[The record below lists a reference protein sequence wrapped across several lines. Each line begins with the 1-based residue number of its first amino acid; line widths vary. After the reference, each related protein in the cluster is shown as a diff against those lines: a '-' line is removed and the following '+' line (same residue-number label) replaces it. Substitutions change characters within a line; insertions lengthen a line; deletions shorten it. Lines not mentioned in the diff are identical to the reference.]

1 MLDPTDPFHQDMP
14 DDSPLRAISLF
25 ADLPDDKV
33 AAVASLCTIRTFEK
47 QAQILGEQEQTT
59 DVFFILSGSVRS
71 TSYTEAGRE
80 VIFNDTPAGGITG
93 EFSAIDGLPR
103 SSAVVALSDCRVAR
117 MTREKFLE
125 MLEGDGVV
133 AVRLLKLLVGKVRT
147 LSERVFEV
155 SALAVRERVRR
166 ELLRLAKDGTEFR
179 NGIVI
184 RPAPT
189 HYEIA
194 ARIGSHR
201 EAVTREFNRLEAEG
215 IVEVRRRQLRI
226 IDIKKLQHAEE

>member
-1 MLDPTDPFHQDMP
+1 MSDE
-14 DDSPLRAISLF
+14 SPLRIIALF
-25 ADLPDDKV
+25 EDLSDAQLSTI
-33 AAVASLCTIRTFEK
+33 AASCVIRTFER
-47 QAQILGEQEQTT
+47 QSQILNEQEKTT

-80 VIFNDTPAGGITG
+80 VIFNEIPAGEIFG
-93 EFSAIDGLPR
+93 EFSAVDGLPR
-103 SSAVVALSDCRVAR
+103 SSMVIALSDCRVAR
-117 MTREKFLE
+117 MTRDNFLKT
-125 MLEGDGVV
+125 LEANGTL
-133 AVRLLKLLVGKVRT
+133 AVRLIQLLVGKVRM

-166 ELLRLAKDGTEFR
+166 ELLRLAKGGEEFR

-201 EAVTREFNRLEAEG
+201 EAVTREFNRLEAAG

-226 IDIKKLQHAEE
+226 IDVKRLQESEE

>member
-1 MLDPTDPFHQDMP
+1 MSEP
-14 DDSPLRAISLF
+14 SSLRGIALF
-25 ADLPDDKV
+25 AGLTDADL
-33 AAVASLCTIRTFEK
+33 AAVAASCTIRTFEK
-47 QAQILGEQEQTT
+47 QAQIMGEQEQTT
-59 DVFFILSGSVRS
+59 DLFFILDGTVRA

-80 VIFNDTPAGGITG
+80 VIFNEFHAGEMIG
-93 EFSAIDGLPR
+93 EFSAIDGRPR
-103 SSAVVALSDCRVAR
+103 SSSVIAVTDCKLAR
-117 MTREKFLE
+117 MTRERFVQL
-125 MLEGDGVV
+125 LEGNGKLSL
-133 AVRLLKLLVGKVRT
+133 RLAQHLVNKIRQ

-155 SALAVRERVRR
+155 SALAVRERIRR
-166 ELLRLAKDGTEFR
+166 ELLRLSKDGTEFR

-201 EAVTREFNRLEAEG
+201 EAVTREFNRLEAAG

-226 IDIKKLQHAEE
+226 IDLVKLQESEDHGV

>member
-1 MLDPTDPFHQDMP
+1 MSDPT
-14 DDSPLRAISLF
+14 SLRGITLF
-25 ADLPDDKV
+25 AGLSENDL
-33 AAVASLCTIRTFEK
+33 AAIAAACTVRTFER
-47 QAQILGEQEQTT
+47 QAQILGEQEATT
-59 DVFFILSGSVRS
+59 DVFFILEGLVRA

-80 VIFNDTPAGGITG
+80 VIFNEFPAGEVFG
-93 EFSAIDGLPR
+93 EFSAIDGRPR
-103 SSAVVALSDCRVAR
+103 SSSVIAVTECKVAR
-117 MTREKFLE
+117 MTRERFLH
-125 MLEGDGVV
+125 LVEGNG
-133 AVRLLKLLVGKVRT
+133 KLSVKLAQHLVGKIRQ

-155 SALAVRERVRR
+155 SALAVRERIRR
-166 ELLRLAKDGTEFR
+166 ELLRLSKDGTAFR

-201 EAVTREFNRLEAEG
+201 EAVTREFNRLEAAG

-226 IDIKKLQHAEE
+226 IDMTKLQDSEDHGV

>member
-1 MLDPTDPFHQDMP
+1 MSDPT
-14 DDSPLRAISLF
+14 SLRGISLF
-25 ADLPDDKV
+25 AGLSDAEL
-33 AAVASLCTIRTFEK
+33 AAVTASCTVRTFEK
-47 QAQILGEQEQTT
+47 QAQILGEQEKTT
-59 DVFFILSGSVRS
+59 DVFFILEGTVRA

-80 VIFNDTPAGGITG
+80 VIFNEFPAGQMFG
-93 EFSAIDGLPR
+93 EFSALDGAPR
-103 SSAVVALSDCRVAR
+103 SSSVIAMTDCRVAR
-117 MTREKFLE
+117 MTRDRFLQA
-125 MLEGDGVV
+125 LEGNGKL
-133 AVRLLKLLVGKVRT
+133 AVRLAQHLVVKVRQ

-155 SALAVRERVRR
+155 SALAVRERIRR
-166 ELLRLAKDGTEFR
+166 ELLRLSKDGTEFR

-201 EAVTREFNRLEAEG
+201 EAVTREFNRLEAAG

-226 IDIKKLQHAEE
+226 IDVTRLQESDDAAV